1 MTAPN
6 ADRQLHAVP
15 EMATEKQTIAI
26 AVRDAML
33 QEMERDDSVL
43 VLGED
48 VGVDGGVFRA
58 TEGLIER
65 FGPDRV
71 IDTPLAESSIIGMSV
86 GLAATGFRPVAEI
99 QFMGFVY
106 PAINQLFA
114 HAARMRN
121 RTRGRLTCPMVVRMP
136 YGGGI
141 HPPEHHSESYE
152 ALFLNTPGF
161 KVVVP
166 SNPHDA
172 KGLLTAAIRDDD
184 PVLFMEPKRIYRAFR
199 EAVPV
204 ESYTVPIGE
213 AAVVREG
220 TDVTLI
226 SWGAMVRVCL
236 DAARRFWPDED
247 IGAEV
252 VDLRTLNPLDRE
264 TIIDQRRQ
272 DRSRGGG
279 ARGAPDR
286 RFRCG
291 DRERRSTSMP
301 SSSSRR
307 RSRGSRALTSCFR
320 WRTTK
325 STTCRRARGSSRL
338 SKKSWLSDPG
348 NSTTKVVTRYHVG
361 SMPSRPSQSRRS

>member
-1 MTAPN
+1 MSSTGAEGQ
-6 ADRQLHAVP
+6 ALHAVP
-15 EMATEKQTIAI
+15 EVATEKQTVAQ

-33 QEMERDDSVL
+33 EEMERDERVI

-58 TEGLIER
+58 TDGLIER
-65 FGPDRV
+65 FGAERV

-86 GLAATGFRPVAEI
+86 GLAATGFRPIAEI

-121 RTRGRLTCPMVVRMP
+121 RTRGTLSCPMVVRMP

-166 SNPHDA
+166 SNPYDA
-172 KGLLTAAIRDDD
+172 KGLLISAIRDDD

-199 EAVPV
+199 EEVPAEAYAVPL
-204 ESYTVPIGE
+204 GR
-213 AAVVREG
+213 AAVAREG

-226 SWGAMVRVCL
+226 AWGAMVRVCL
-236 DAARRFWPDED
+236 DASEVLARED
-247 IGAEV
+247 ISAEV

-264 TIIDQRRQ
+264 TMISSVVKTGRAVVVHEAPRTGGFGAEISAQIHEHAMLQLEAPVQRVAGF
-272 DRSRGGG
+272 D
-279 ARGAPDR
+279 
-286 RFRCG
+286 
-291 DRERRSTSMP
+291 
-301 SSSSRR
+301 
-307 RSRGSRALTSCFR
+307 
-320 WRTTK
+320 
-325 STTCRRARGSSRL
+325 
-338 SKKSWLSDPG
+338 
-348 NSTTKVVTRYHVG
+348 VVFPLAQSEKLYL
-361 SMPSRPSQSRRS
+361 PSRDRIVKAVEKVLAF

>member
-1 MTAPN
+1 VSSAGT
-6 ADRQLHAVP
+6 DRKLHAVP
-15 EMATEKQTIAI
+15 EVAAEKLTIAQ
-26 AVRDAML
+26 AVRDAMAE
-33 QEMERDDSVL
+33 EMERDDTVL

-58 TEGLIER
+58 TDGLIER
-65 FGPDRV
+65 FGPERV

-86 GLAATGFRPVAEI
+86 GLAATGFRPIAEI

-121 RTRGRLTCPMVVRMP
+121 RSRGSLGCPMVVRMP
-136 YGGGI
+136 FGGGI

-166 SNPHDA
+166 SNPFDA
-172 KGLLTAAIRDDD
+172 KGLLVSAIRSED

-199 EAVPV
+199 EAVPS

-213 AAVVREG
+213 AAVAREG
-220 TDVTLI
+220 SDVTLI

-236 DAARRFWPDED
+236 DASEVLARRE
-247 IGAEV
+247 ISAEV

-264 TIIDQRRQ
+264 TVIDSVVKTGRAVVVHEAPKTAGFGAEISAQINEHALLQLEAPVQRVAGFDVVFPLAQ
-272 DRSRGGG
+272 NEKHYLPS
-279 ARGAPDR
+279 
-286 RFRCG
+286 
-291 DRERRSTSMP
+291 RERIIKAVEKTL
-301 SSSSRR
+301 
-307 RSRGSRALTSCFR
+307 AF
-320 WRTTK
+320 
-325 STTCRRARGSSRL
+325 
-338 SKKSWLSDPG
+338 
-348 NSTTKVVTRYHVG
+348 
-361 SMPSRPSQSRRS
+361 

>member
-1 MTAPN
+1 MSSTGAEGQ
-6 ADRQLHAVP
+6 ALHAVP
-15 EMATEKQTIAI
+15 EVAAERQTIAQ

-33 QEMERDDSVL
+33 GEMERDERVI

-58 TEGLIER
+58 TDGLIER
-65 FGPDRV
+65 FGADRV

-86 GLAATGFRPVAEI
+86 GLAATGFRPIAEI

-121 RTRGRLTCPMVVRMP
+121 RTRGRLSCPMVVRMP

-166 SNPHDA
+166 SNPYDA
-172 KGLLTAAIRDDD
+172 KGLLVSAIRDDD

-199 EAVPV
+199 EAVPA
-204 ESYTVPIGE
+204 EDYAVPLGK
-213 AAVVREG
+213 AVVAREG
-220 TDVTLI
+220 EDVTLI

-236 DAARRFWPDED
+236 DAAEVLAREE

-264 TIIDQRRQ
+264 TMISSVVKTGRAVVVHEAPRTGGFGAEISAQIHEHALLQLEAPVQRVAGF
-272 DRSRGGG
+272 DVVFPLSHSEKLYL
-279 ARGAPDR
+279 PS
-286 RFRCG
+286 
-291 DRERRSTSMP
+291 RERIVK
-301 SSSSRR
+301 
-307 RSRGSRALTSCFR
+307 A
-320 WRTTK
+320 
-325 STTCRRARGSSRL
+325 AE
-338 SKKSWLSDPG
+338 
-348 NSTTKVVTRYHVG
+348 KVLEF
-361 SMPSRPSQSRRS
+361 

>member
-1 MTAPN
+1 MSAQN
-6 ADRQLHAVP
+6 AEGRALHAVP
-15 EMATEKQTIAI
+15 EVATEKLTIAQ

-33 QEMERDDSVL
+33 EEMENNDRVI

-65 FGPDRV
+65 FGTERV
-71 IDTPLAESSIIGMSV
+71 IDTPLAESAIIGMSV
-86 GLAATGFRPVAEI
+86 GLAATGFRPIAEI

-106 PAINQLFA
+106 PAINQLFG

-121 RTRGRLTCPMVVRMP
+121 RTRGRLSCPMVVRMP

-166 SNPHDA
+166 SNPYDA
-172 KGLLTAAIRDDD
+172 KGLLVSAIRDDD

-199 EAVPV
+199 EAVPS
-204 ESYTVPIGE
+204 ESFTVPLGKADI
-213 AAVVREG
+213 AREG

-226 SWGAMVRVCL
+226 AWGAMVRVCL
-236 DAARRFWPDED
+236 DASEVLARED
-247 IGAEV
+247 VSAEV

-264 TIIDQRRQ
+264 TMIESVVKTGRAVVVHEAVRT
-272 DRSRGGG
+272 GGFG
-279 ARGAPDR
+279 AEIVAQISEHALLQLEAPI
-286 RFRCG
+286 
-291 DRERRSTSMP
+291 ERVT
-301 SSSSRR
+301 
-307 RSRGSRALTSCFR
+307 GF
-320 WRTTK
+320 
-325 STTCRRARGSSRL
+325 
-338 SKKSWLSDPG
+338 D
-348 NSTTKVVTRYHVG
+348 VVFPLAQNEKHYL
-361 SMPSRPSQSRRS
+361 PSRQRVVKAVEKVLTF

>member
-1 MTAPN
+1 VSARN
-6 ADRQLHAVP
+6 AEGRALHAVP
-15 EMATEKQTIAI
+15 EVATEKLTIAQ

-33 QEMERDDSVL
+33 EEMDQDERVI

-58 TEGLIER
+58 TDGLIER
-65 FGPDRV
+65 FGAERV
-71 IDTPLAESSIIGMSV
+71 IDTPVAESSIVGMSV

-106 PAINQLFA
+106 PAINQLFG

-121 RTRGRLTCPMVVRMP
+121 RTRGRLSCPMVVRMP

-172 KGLLTAAIRDDD
+172 KGLLISAIRDDD

-199 EAVPV
+199 EAVA
-204 ESYTVPIGE
+204 SDSFTVPLGKADI
-213 AAVVREG
+213 AREG

-226 SWGAMVRVCL
+226 AWGAMVRVCL
-236 DAARRFWPDED
+236 DASEVLARED
-247 IGAEV
+247 ISAEV

-264 TIIDQRRQ
+264 TMIESVVKTGRAVVVHEAART
-272 DRSRGGG
+272 GGFG
-279 ARGAPDR
+279 AEILAQINEHALLQLEAPV
-286 RFRCG
+286 
-291 DRERRSTSMP
+291 ERVT
-301 SSSSRR
+301 
-307 RSRGSRALTSCFR
+307 GF
-320 WRTTK
+320 
-325 STTCRRARGSSRL
+325 
-338 SKKSWLSDPG
+338 D
-348 NSTTKVVTRYHVG
+348 VVFPLAQNEKLYL
-361 SMPSRPSQSRRS
+361 PSRKRIVKAVEKVLTF

>member
-1 MTAPN
+1 MSVTGAEGQ
-6 ADRQLHAVP
+6 ALHAVP
-15 EMATEKQTIAI
+15 EAAAERQTIAQ

-33 QEMERDDSVL
+33 GEMERDERVI

-58 TEGLIER
+58 TDGLIER
-65 FGPDRV
+65 FGADRV

-86 GLAATGFRPVAEI
+86 GLAATGFRPIAEI

-121 RTRGRLTCPMVVRMP
+121 RTRGRLSCPMVVRMP

-166 SNPHDA
+166 SNPYDA
-172 KGLLTAAIRDDD
+172 KGLLVSAIRDDD

-199 EAVPV
+199 EAVPA
-204 ESYTVPIGE
+204 ENYTVPLGR
-213 AAVVREG
+213 AVVAREG
-220 TDVTLI
+220 EDVTLI
-226 SWGAMVRVCL
+226 AWGAMVRVCL
-236 DAARRFWPDED
+236 DAAEVLAREN
-247 IGAEV
+247 ISAEV

-264 TIIDQRRQ
+264 TMISSVVKTGRAVVVHEAPRTGGFGAEISAQIHEHALLQLVAPVQRVAGFDVVFPLAQ
-272 DRSRGGG
+272 NEKLYLPS
-279 ARGAPDR
+279 
-286 RFRCG
+286 
-291 DRERRSTSMP
+291 RER
-301 SSSSRR
+301 
-307 RSRGSRALTSCFR
+307 
-320 WRTTK
+320 
-325 STTCRRARGSSRL
+325 
-338 SKKSWLSDPG
+338 
-348 NSTTKVVTRYHVG
+348 VVKAVEATLAF
-361 SMPSRPSQSRRS
+361 